1 MNIKIYSYQFSPL
14 FIFLAFL
21 IIAFFYL
28 NTSGDMDMDY
38 EELITSESIGISA
51 PNSSFNTED
60 EYTVTSLADRI
71 LPLENLG
78 PISSILIDQQG
89 ELIAEE
95 YFGSMHADQS
105 SNIKSASKSIL
116 SILIGIAIDKGYLE
130 GVDQQIGD
138 FFPEYLNSVND
149 SVKASIT
156 IGDLLTMRSGL
167 ASTSRSNYGRWVTSS
182 NWIRYA
188 LERPLVDEPGVGRIY
203 STGNTHL
210 LSVILTRATGMNT
223 LEFGNR
229 YLFHP
234 MDIHIL
240 GWDRD
245 PQGYYLGGNNMAMI
259 PRDMVKIGRLMMD
272 MGVYNGEQLVPGDW
286 IVQSVEPVTGRRA
299 GINNYGY
306 LWFRRMSGD
315 YHMVYA
321 FGNGGQYIMIIPELE
336 SVITVTTRNNTSES
350 TRHYRRQLFSSIDR
364 EIIPF
369 LENAYEPGGF

>member
-1 MNIKIYSYQFSPL
+1 MKFKINSYQFSPL
-14 FIFLAFL
+14 IIVVVIT
-21 IIAFFYL
+21 IIAIFYL
-28 NTSGDMDMDY
+28 NASEIDNEDFVTHNSTGIVAPDSIIT
-38 EELITSESIGISA
+38 EE
-51 PNSSFNTED
+51 
-60 EYTVTSLADRI
+60 EYTVSSLAD
-71 LPLENLG
+71 LAKPLENLG

-89 ELIAEE
+89 DLIAEE
-95 YFGSMHADQS
+95 YFGSMHAGRS

-116 SILIGIAIDKGYLE
+116 SILTGIAIDKGYLE

-138 FFPEYLNSVND
+138 FFPDYLNAEHD

-156 IGDLLTMRSGL
+156 IGNLLTMRSGL
-167 ASTSRSNYGRWVTSS
+167 ASTSRSNYGRWVTSN

-188 LERPLVDEPGVGRIY
+188 LGRPLVDEPGVGRIY

-223 LEFGNR
+223 LEFSNR

-234 MDIHIL
+234 MDIRIL

-259 PRDMVKIGRLMMD
+259 PRDMVKIGRLMME
-272 MGVYNGEQLVPGDW
+272 MGVYNGEQLVPANW
-286 IVQSVEPVTGRRA
+286 IVQSVEAVTGRRA
-299 GINNYGY
+299 GMNNYGY
-306 LWFRRMSGD
+306 LWFRRMSGG

-336 SVITVTTRNNTSES
+336 SVITVTTRNGTGES
-350 TRHYRRQLFSSIDR
+350 TRNYRRQLFSSIDR
-364 EIIPF
+364 QIIPF
-369 LENAYEPGGF
+369 LENAYEPGEF

>member
-1 MNIKIYSYQFSPL
+1 MAIL
-14 FIFLAFL
+14 
-21 IIAFFYL
+21 YL
-28 NTSGDMDMDY
+28 SASGDIDH
-38 EELITSESIGISA
+38 EEFITHESTAISA
-51 PNSSFNTED
+51 TESGFNTED
-60 EYTVTSLADRI
+60 EFTASSLADLVR
-71 LPLENLG
+71 PLENLG

-89 ELIAEE
+89 DLIAEE
-95 YFGSMHADQS
+95 YFGSMHAERS

-116 SILIGIAIDKGYLE
+116 SILTGIAIDKGYLE

-138 FFPEYLNSVND
+138 FFPEYFNEEHD

-188 LERPLVDEPGVGRIY
+188 LDRPLVDEPGVGRIY

-229 YLFHP
+229 YLFGP
-234 MDIHIL
+234 MDIRIL

-245 PQGYYLGGNNMAMI
+245 PQGYYLGGNNIAMI

-272 MGVYNGEQLVPGDW
+272 MGVYNNEQLVSGDW

-299 GINNYGY
+299 GMNNYGY
-306 LWFRRMSGD
+306 LWFRRMSGG

-336 SVITVTTRNNTSES
+336 SVITVTTRNNSSES
-350 TRHYRRQLFSSIDR
+350 TRNYRGQLFSSIDR

-369 LENAYEPGGF
+369 LENVYLPR